1 MCGSHIGVN
10 VKDVSINRL
19 PRAMLIRC
27 VPPRSALEGVPSVV
41 VGRRGNLA
49 VLVLGKVRL
58 VTLLFGLFR
67 RFLGVDQT
75 VASCTLQL

>member
-41 VGRRGNLA
+41 VGGGGSLA
-49 VLVLGKVRL
+49 VFDSSKARL
-58 VTLLFGLFR
+58 VNLLFGLFR
-67 RFLGVDQT
+67 RFLGVDVQE
-75 VASCTLQL
+75 